1 MKNLKRLYATVDINI
16 QNSVSKIKYYQ
27 TKKEGYGIEI
37 VREVGNKILAKRA
50 IDNIADT
57 KSKIDKVLEVVIAHL
72 VTPEG
77 AEYIENFN

>member
-1 MKNLKRLYATVDINI
+1 MKKLYATVDINM
-16 QNSVSKIKYYQ
+16 QNSASKIKYYQ

-57 KSKIDKVLEVVIAHL
+57 KSKINKVLEVVTTHL

-77 AEYIENFN
+77 VEYIENDLSF